1 MRPIRTLISAESLY
15 LGMAKVNQRR
25 AYLTKRA
32 LLRATGKA
40 THSVSLQAM
49 ALKGYIIQ
57 AENGWIVRIDSN
69 GQKENISR
77 IATNG
82 QVVLD

>member
-1 MRPIRTLISAESLY
+1 
-15 LGMAKVNQRR
+15 MAKVSRRR

-49 ALKGYIIQ
+49 NLKGYVVQ
-57 AENGWIVRIDSN
+57 AENGWVVKIDN
-69 GQKENISR
+69 TGRRENIGR
-77 IATNG
+77 IATASQHG
-82 QVVLD
+82 RQVVLD

>member
-1 MRPIRTLISAESLY
+1 
-15 LGMAKVNQRR
+15 MAKVNRKR

-49 ALKGYIIQ
+49 NLKGYVIQ
-57 AENGWIVRIDSN
+57 AENGWIVRIDKA

-77 IATNG
+77 IATANQHG